1 MSCRRTTAF
10 LLALALLASVPGPAG
25 SCSLCSN
32 LQQTPTIRQEAAADT
47 ARLVLVGTLHNGKDG
62 TNTEL
67 RIVKVLR
74 NDPALGGRKSI
85 ELGRYLPDDPKTQFL
100 VFCDVFKGK
109 LDPYRGVPLRSDAA
123 AEYVRKAM
131 ALDPKD
137 TAGNL
142 LFFFRYLENA
152 DAEVA
157 RDAFSE
163 FAKATDQDVA
173 RAAPRLSPDR
183 VRGWLKDPATPPE
196 RLAVYAMLLG
206 GCGGDADAAL
216 LEGMLRD
223 DGARTVGAYDGL
235 LAGYMHLRPREGWEL
250 ALATLRDGRK
260 PLPVRLAAVR
270 TLRFY
275 HGSRPKESRENVLKG
290 MGALL
295 EQGELADLAV
305 EDLRRWGLWDLTH
318 EVLSVYGKKGYDAP
332 IMQRAVVRYA
342 LTCKGNDE
350 AARFLT
356 ERRRAEPELVREV
369 EESLEFEKGK

>member
-1 MSCRRTTAF
+1 
-10 LLALALLASVPGPAG
+10 
-25 SCSLCSN
+25 
-32 LQQTPTIRQEAAADT
+32 
-47 ARLVLVGTLHNGKDG
+47 VLVGTLHNEKNS

-67 RIVKVLR
+67 RIADVLR
-74 NDPALGGRKSI
+74 EDPALGGRKAI
-85 ELGRYLPDDPKTQFL
+85 DLGRYLPDDPKTRFL

-109 LDPYRGVPLRSDAA
+109 LDPYRGVPLKGDAA
-123 AEYVRKAM
+123 ADYVRKAI

-137 TAGNL
+137 TTANL
-142 LFFFRYLENA
+142 QFFFRYLEHP

-157 RDAFSE
+157 RDAFAE
-163 FAKATDQDVA
+163 FAKAGDQDVA
-173 RAAPRLSPDR
+173 RVAPKLSPER
-183 VRGWLKDPATPPE
+183 IRGWLKDPATPPE

-216 LEGMLRD
+216 LEGMLKDEGPR
-223 DGARTVGAYDGL
+223 AAGAYDGL

-275 HGSRPKESRENVLKG
+275 HGSRPKESRDNVLKG
-290 MGALL
+290 MAALL

-305 EDLRRWGLWDLTH
+305 EDLRRWALWDLTH

-342 LTCKGNDE
+342 LSCKDSPE
-350 AARFLT
+350 AARFVAD
-356 ERRRAEPELVREV
+356 RRRVEPDLVKEV